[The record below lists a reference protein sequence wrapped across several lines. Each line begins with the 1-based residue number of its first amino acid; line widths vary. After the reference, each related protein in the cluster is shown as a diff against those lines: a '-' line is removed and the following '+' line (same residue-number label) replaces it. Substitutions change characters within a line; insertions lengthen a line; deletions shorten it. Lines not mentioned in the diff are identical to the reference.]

1 MRDSVPSWAWADDPV
16 PFREGNGARV
26 RPALRVGSRALELS
40 RELVRTSEF
49 GPFDLVSDWAHAKY
63 LAGFHTEAVLDARR
77 ALAMVTLTDDTT
89 TVLYLHYTIG
99 VALHE
104 LGRPTESAVNA
115 QVLLARVDPVTQPYW
130 RAKALSLLAEAW
142 MRDGEMNRAM
152 DAVAEGSAVLA
163 AHPSNAYNHMSASMA
178 VALALRAMYLYEEAE
193 RLLMATVRGEDEWAD
208 LLVLD
213 EATQLLLYWGAT
225 YDLLGRGADAREL
238 YVRAA
243 SRARRVQPLAQH
255 LDERVLGMRGLVY
268 EAFVHERLGEP
279 QLAEQ
284 RLRAALV
291 DYDLRDQLTDGHI
304 ARITLARVMSQRG
317 EFTDARH
324 HLKVARRAAFQAS
337 RDVWAATALATEA
350 EVDEIEFG
358 EHPGLARM
366 RALSQQVLARM
377 VSDRSSR
384 FADIQARNKVR
395 ELIAETERMGQQV
408 REDPLTGLG
417 NRRRLVEYVALSSG
431 VVSAIFV
438 DIDRFKTVND
448 RFGHAVGDRVLTTIA
463 GMLLMHCRAGDVIVR
478 YGGDEFVVLVE
489 GDPLAATAVA
499 DRLHQAIRED
509 DWSRLAAGLAV
520 TVSIGVA
527 TSLAADTVL
536 ASADQALYSAKR
548 QGRDQVVSA

>member
-1 MRDSVPSWAWADDPV
+1 MVDIGAWGVMARA
-16 PFREGNGARV
+16 PFVGEDGAGF
-26 RPALRVGSRALELS
+26 RPATYNGSGAVQQT
-40 RELVRTSEF
+40 RELVPTSEF
-49 GPFDLVSDWAHAKY
+49 GPFDLISDWAHAKY
-63 LAGFHTEAVLDARR
+63 LAGYHAEAIHDARC
-77 ALAMVTLTDDTT
+77 ALALVTLTDDST

-104 LGRPTESAVNA
+104 LGRPVESAINA
-115 QVLLARVDPVTQPYW
+115 QVLLSRVDPVTQPYW

-163 AHPSNAYNHMSASMA
+163 AHPSEAYNHMSASMA
-178 VALALRAMYLYEEAE
+178 VALALRALYLYEEAE
-193 RLLMATVRGEDEWAD
+193 RLLMATVRGVDPWAD

-225 YDLLGRGADAREL
+225 HELLGRGAEARAL

-243 SRARRVQPLAQH
+243 SRARRVQPLAEERE
-255 LDERVLGMRGLVY
+255 ERVLGVRGLVY

-279 QLAEQ
+279 ELAES

-291 DYDLRDQLTDGHI
+291 DYELRDQLTDGHI
-304 ARITLARVMSQRG
+304 ARITLARVMAQRG
-317 EFTDARH
+317 EFDDARA
-324 HLKVARRAAFQAS
+324 HLQVARRAADQAS
-337 RDVWAATALATEA
+337 RYVWSATALATEA
-350 EVDEIEFG
+350 EVDELEYG
-358 EHPGLARM
+358 PHPGLDRM
-366 RALSQQVLARM
+366 RALSQEVLARM
-377 VSDRSSR
+377 VSDRASR
-384 FADIQARNKVR
+384 FFDIQARNKVR

-417 NRRRLVEYVALSSG
+417 NRRRLVEYVARASG

-448 RFGHAVGDRVLTTIA
+448 RYGHAVGDRVLTVIA
-463 GMLLMHCRAGDVIVR
+463 GMLLMHCRASDVIVR

-489 GDPLAATAVA
+489 GDPMSATSVA
-499 DRLHQAIRED
+499 ERLHLAIREG
-509 DWSRLAAGLAV
+509 DWEVLAEGLAV
-520 TVSIGVA
+520 TASIGVA
-527 TSLAADTVL
+527 TSLAAETVL

-548 QGRDQVVSA
+548 QGRDQVVST